1 MNWEQQE
8 MFVCYCGVEAK
19 ETPPR
24 STFADDFGFF
34 LAQIEKQKR
43 TSVEFEGFFF
53 TPDLLTCIRSVKVF
67 F

>member
-8 MFVCYCGVEAK
+8 TFVCYCGVKAK

-24 STFADDFGFF
+24 STFLMILVF

-43 TSVEFEGFFF
+43 MSVEFEGFFF
-53 TPDLLTCIRSVKVF
+53 TPDLLTCIRSGKVSF
-67 F
+67 